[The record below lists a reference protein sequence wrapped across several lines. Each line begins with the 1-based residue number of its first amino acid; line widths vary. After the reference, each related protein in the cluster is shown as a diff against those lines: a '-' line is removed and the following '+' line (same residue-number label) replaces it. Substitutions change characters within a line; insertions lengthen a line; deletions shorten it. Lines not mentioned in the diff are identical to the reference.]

1 MGRVRIHLDTNS
13 EAIRLAQIAGS
24 LGKEYIITV
33 TDGNGLRVNAKSVM
47 GMLYVLE
54 FENLW
59 LESNKDV
66 YMKFQDFVIIED

>member
-1 MGRVRIHLDTNS
+1 MGKMRIHLDTNS
-13 EAIRLAQIAGS
+13 EAIRLAQIAEG
-24 LGKEYIITV
+24 LGKDYTITV

-54 FENLW
+54 FEDLW

-66 YMKFQDFVIIED
+66 YMKFQDFAVIE